1 MQSEK
6 SRDWVEQG
14 QARAGITKWTDEQI
28 KFAQA
33 MRRQKA
39 TYKFIVES
47 VKAKWGPGAEMSPEA
62 AARLLKVM
70 AAKKRPKRKPK
81 TAGKTPSKAP
91 SKVSDVIDH
100 GVAGFE
106 KLRDVMLDLSWAS
119 HKDSNLQDLHR
130 FATLAMK
137 LQHTIVE
144 SQTTKAASGMVSEQ
158 RTIVMAAI
166 EAAEEAERA
175 EAEAAAQSES
185 HDNDPS

>member
-6 SRDWVEQG
+6 SRDWVEAG
-14 QARAGITKWTDEQI
+14 QARAGIMKWTDEQI
-28 KFAQA
+28 AFAQA
-33 MRRQKA
+33 MRKQKA
-39 TYKFIVES
+39 TYKFIVQT
-47 VKAKWGPGAEMSPEA
+47 VKEKWGPEAELSA
-62 AARLLKVM
+62 AACARALKSL

-81 TAGKTPSKAP
+81 AAGKAASVS
-91 SKVSDVIDH
+91 SKVADVIDH

-106 KLRDVMLDLSWAS
+106 KLRDVMLDLSWIS
-119 HKDSNLQDLHR
+119 HKESNLQDLHR

-185 HDNDPS
+185 HDNDPN